1 MDVLFML
8 CAVVGGTILLLQFV
22 LTMLGFLHFATD
34 VGDDI
39 SLDGGDAADG
49 SHHPDHG
56 AAAWLWGVVSFR
68 TLTAAATFFGLFGIA
83 MRSSGAS
90 PSLQISTAL
99 VAGLGAM
106 YAVHGM
112 MRGMQKLAQD
122 NTIQIKRSIGKIGTV
137 YLTIPGN
144 ISGTGK
150 IHITVQG
157 RLEEFEAT
165 TPSRDKLLPG
175 ARVVVIGVGPAETL
189 VVEPVDVDA
198 EPTQELA
205 RSV

>member
-1 MDVLFML
+1 
-8 CAVVGGTILLLQFV
+8 LQFV
-22 LTMLGFLHFATD
+22 LTMLGFLNFATD
-34 VGDDI
+34 VSDDI

-49 SHHPDHG
+49 SHHADHG
-56 AAAWLWGVVSFR
+56 AAAWLWGMVSFR

-90 PSLQISTAL
+90 TSLQLSTAL
-99 VAGLGAM
+99 VAGLAAM
-106 YAVHGM
+106 YAVHGI

-122 NTIQIKRSIGKIGTV
+122 NTIQIKRAIGKVGTV
-137 YLTIPGN
+137 YLTIPAGN
-144 ISGTGK
+144 AGTGK

-165 TPSRDKLLPG
+165 TPSRDKLLAG
-175 ARVVVIGVGPAETL
+175 ARVVVIGIGPSETL